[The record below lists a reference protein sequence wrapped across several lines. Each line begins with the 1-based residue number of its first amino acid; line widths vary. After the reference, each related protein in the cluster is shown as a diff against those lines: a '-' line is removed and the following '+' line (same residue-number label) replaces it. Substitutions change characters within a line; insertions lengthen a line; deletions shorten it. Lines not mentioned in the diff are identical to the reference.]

1 MTPIQ
6 HDTPLPSLR
15 ALRAFEALGRHGS
28 VSRAAASLHLTHGAV
43 SRQVKLLEDQ
53 LGVALVEKQ
62 GRGLRLTD
70 AGRELADAT
79 GFHLGALSR
88 VCAEV
93 ARTSVQSPFVLS
105 CPGSFLARWFIPRL
119 ARLKQALPQLELHL
133 TAGEEGA
140 TSLSGVDGVLR
151 FQRLPEEPPSA
162 EVTRVLG
169 QERVGPVLSPGLDLH
184 GIGASAPPA
193 ELPQQ
198 EVRQQQESDCS
209 EGVPESPPDPRV
221 LLGHALLHTRSRPS
235 AWGDWSRR
243 QGIAPERLTMGQG
256 FEHLNYLLEAT
267 LVGLGVG
274 IAPDYL
280 VEEDVRAG
288 RLVAPWGFVATDA
301 RLVLGLAA
309 GQGGPAT
316 RWRMNWPTGWRRSWP
331 KRRYWADTRGSR
343 KRRGPKRNEGDSAS
357 W

>member
-1 MTPIQ
+1 MTSHNQ
-6 HDTPLPSLR
+6 DVPLPSLR

-43 SRQVKLLEDQ
+43 SRQIKLLEDQ
-53 LGVALVEKQ
+53 LGVALVEKE

-70 AGRELADAT
+70 AGRELADAA
-79 GFHLGALSR
+79 GFHLGALAR

-140 TSLSGVDGVLR
+140 ATLSGVDGVLR
-151 FQRLPEEPPSA
+151 FQRLPEGEPPG
-162 EVTRVLG
+162 EVIRILG
-169 QERVGPVLSPGLDLH
+169 QERIGPVLSRELELH
-184 GIGASAPPA
+184 RSGAATA
-193 ELPQQ
+193 
-198 EVRQQQESDCS
+198 
-209 EGVPESPPDPRV
+209 SPPDPRV
-221 LLGHALLHTRSRPS
+221 LLGQALLHTRSRPS

-301 RLVLGLAA
+301 CLVLELAA
-309 GQGGPAT
+309 GPRGARHPLA
-316 RWRMNWPTGWRRSWP
+316 NDL
-331 KRRYWADTRGSR
+331 ADWLAAELAEAPVLG
-343 KRRGPKRNEGDSAS
+343 
-357 W
+357 

>member
-1 MTPIQ
+1 MPSLKQDI
-6 HDTPLPSLR
+6 PLPSLR

-28 VSRAAASLHLTHGAV
+28 VSRAAAALHLTHGAV
-43 SRQVKLLEDQ
+43 SRQIKLLEDQ
-53 LGVALVEKQ
+53 LGVALVEKE

-70 AGRELADAT
+70 AGRELADAA
-79 GFHLGALSR
+79 GFHLGALAR

-93 ARTSVQSPFVLS
+93 ARTSAQSPFVLS

-140 TSLSGVDGVLR
+140 ATLSGVDGVLR
-151 FQRLPEEPPSA
+151 FQRLPEGEPPG
-162 EVTRVLG
+162 EVTRILG
-169 QERVGPVLSPGLDLH
+169 QERIGPVLSRGLDLH
-184 GIGASAPPA
+184 RVADSS
-193 ELPQQ
+193 LPQ
-198 EVRQQQESDCS
+198 EVLQQ
-209 EGVPESPPDPRV
+209 GVVQQKVPYGSGGAPESPPDPQV

-267 LVGLGVG
+267 LVGLGIG

-301 RLVLGLAA
+301 CLVLGLAA
-309 GQGGPAT
+309 GPQGARHPLA
-316 RWRMNWPTGWRRSWP
+316 NDL
-331 KRRYWADTRGSR
+331 ADWLAAELAEAPVLG
-343 KRRGPKRNEGDSAS
+343 
-357 W
+357 